1 MLHPLCSLWRHNCRV
16 TFYEPGGQARFAA
29 PDRVSQHAIA
39 GAPRSFVG
47 NDDAYH
53 YLRHWMGEP
62 AARAELAWL
71 LQRSGPSLSSAH
83 AGDDGWLH
91 ALARRIAGG
100 AVLVLEELNR
110 QAMPGRLVAAG
121 AAGAAAVAA
130 LDALPSLAA
139 LPKVPVVVPLLP
151 VLEELRIEGAEVL
164 PELDQS
170 LAEVKL
176 SIAKFSGASLSLDPA
191 PDKVAQIAAAMKAA
205 ADEAQ
210 TTLASS

>member
-16 TFYEPGGQARFAA
+16 TFYESGSQARFAA
-29 PDRVSQHAIA
+29 PDRLHQQSMA
-39 GAPRSFVG
+39 GAPRTFTS

-62 AARAELAWL
+62 AARAELGWL
-71 LQRSGPSLSSAH
+71 LQRSGPSLSTAR

-91 ALARRIAGG
+91 ALAARIVGG
-100 AVLVLEELNR
+100 EVLVMEELNR

-121 AAGAAAVAA
+121 GGAAAAA
-130 LDALPSLAA
+130 SLAALPSLASQ
-139 LPKVPVVVPLLP
+139 PKVPVVVPILP

-170 LAEVKL
+170 LAEVEL
-176 SIAKFSGASLSLDPA
+176 SIARFSGASLSLDPA

-210 TTLASS
+210 ATLSSS